1 MMNADITSPS
11 ASGRNDAAVEAT
23 VTVSTNVFT
32 CPRKDYSYY
41 LRDRDQAE
49 HPLNCVEISEVT
61 ALCRRTALRAAEF
74 PFAASKSPLPK
85 SQCSPPSDSGQLKF
99 VSDPAEEEDAE
110 RLPNESIP
118 GALEDKFYSDVRC
131 SDVAPSS
138 PDHVGQ
144 FDEDILS
151 AVSSISNDSRHRYRA
166 QHQPSPKQLVEGCQ
180 HPPIP
185 ELPTPMNT
193 SERNR
198 DDRVGIEITVLRSP
212 SRQHATDPTG
222 DWKAGVSSCV
232 EVRESI
238 EDTPN
243 RVVVVRKPTWL
254 QDEAPMTSC
263 IEVPQLLEQNK
274 KPCTSFR
281 KPAWLEND
289 NEPMTPSSSEKIG
302 GRPRENTDN
311 RPQRKSAKGATT
323 LADVNTV
330 PFSTNEPE
338 LVGIGVKDSTQTL
351 LFQAVSDRDTSS
363 KLQLAVDSLPLNVPA
378 ISNGIAT
385 FESKRQTPTAQP
397 GAPKSENA
405 SIHTTALKSE
415 KHLPSDHSPKQLNR
429 SARPAVS
436 NLPLR
441 KTTTDSS
448 ISFVEHRGTIKSM
461 RCRQLDDADLPVEYL
476 ARIGR
481 KSPTKADKNQS
492 LSPKKL
498 IPLRSG
504 SLNVWNRIA
513 ASRSR
518 SCNYHLLV
526 EPITRDVAPSLE
538 LDLEC
543 RDDCS
548 TSYNQQ
554 YNQQIHKQPHS
565 CLGRP
570 PASFHA
576 STKLLRSPTGIL
588 M

>member
-1 MMNADITSPS
+1 MMDADITSPS
-11 ASGRNDAAVEAT
+11 ASGRNDAAIEAK
-23 VTVSTNVFT
+23 VAVSANVFT
-32 CPRKDYSYY
+32 CPRKDYSCY

-49 HPLNCVEISEVT
+49 HPLNCVETSEVT
-61 ALCRRTALRAAEF
+61 ALCRRTALREAEF
-74 PFAASKSPLPK
+74 PFAASKSPLLK
-85 SQCSPPSDSGQLKF
+85 SQCSPPTDSGQPKF

-118 GALEDKFYSDVRC
+118 GASQDKFHSDV
-131 SDVAPSS
+131 VPSS

-151 AVSSISNDSRHRYRA
+151 AVSSISNDSRHRYRT
-166 QHQPSPKQLVEGCQ
+166 QHQSSPNQLVDGCQ

-185 ELPTPMNT
+185 ELSTPMNT
-193 SERNR
+193 SEGNR

-212 SRQHATDPTG
+212 SRQPAMDPTS
-222 DWKAGVSSCV
+222 DWKAEVSSCV

-323 LADVNTV
+323 LAAAVNTV

-338 LVGIGVKDSTQTL
+338 LVGIGVKDSAQTL

-363 KLQLAVDSLPLNVPA
+363 KLQSAVDSLPPNVPA

-385 FESKRQTPTAQP
+385 FESKQQTPTAQP
-397 GAPKSENA
+397 AAPKSENA
-405 SIHTTALKSE
+405 SIRTTALKSE

-526 EPITRDVAPSLE
+526 EPLTRDVAPSLE

-548 TSYNQQ
+548 TS